1 MYITEKGACHLMEK
15 VFEMHRKRVIST
27 LQAVKQYPNLVVYLD
42 EEFIDGQ
49 KVSSTQGL
57 ASLQAIQSIGKN
69 EPVKDFEKSYE
80 GRAGKSKKGVMMA
93 RRETMR
99 EELRKKGMAGSE
111 WKHLGTVDNPYDVIQ
126 SVGTLDMDNPG
137 EYEVFYLHFANH
149 IVEGMDEKPVPQGL
163 KFDYMGSCGQLDDGL
178 YELERILEV
187 IKDRSDIEWLNEEEV
202 AKITRIPYY
211 NAERNRTSQLEFR
224 WIPSDADYEKIQ
236 GEPTSW
242 DRNLRHVVM
251 EKVFGIDLYAC
262 RRMYTAEEL
271 EEDDED

>member
-1 MYITEKGACHLMEK
+1 MYRTEKGACHLMEK

-57 ASLQAIQSIGKN
+57 ASLQFIQAIGKN
-69 EPVKDFEKSYE
+69 QPVKDFEKSYE
-80 GRAGKSKKGVMMA
+80 GKHGKSKKGVMMA

-99 EELRKKGMAGSE
+99 ETLRKKGMAGSQ
-111 WKHLGTVDNPYDVIQ
+111 WKELGIVDNPYDVIQ
-126 SVGTLDMDNPG
+126 SVGILDMDNPG

-149 IVEGMDEKPVPQGL
+149 IVEGVDEKPVPQGL
-163 KFDYMGSCGQLDDGL
+163 KFDYMVSCGQLDDGL
-178 YELERILEV
+178 YELERILKD
-187 IKDRSDIEWLNEEEV
+187 IKDRSDIEWLNEEKV

-224 WIPSDADYEKIQ
+224 WIPSDVDYEKIQ

-242 DRNLRHVVM
+242 DRTVHHVVM
-251 EKVFGIDLYAC
+251 EKVFGIDLNAC

-271 EEDDED
+271 EEEDDE